1 MQKKIRSTLHS
12 FLILTLSVIWS
23 MAANA
28 DNPPI
33 AIAVHGGAGTLASDW
48 LTPERE
54 KQYDAAINEALQA
67 GYRELEAGRSSID
80 AVVATVKVLEDN
92 PLFNAAKGAVFTS
105 DGHNEL
111 DASIMDGR
119 TLTAGAVAATKHIA
133 SPIELARLIMDNSV
147 HVFMIGQ
154 GAEDFA
160 LEQGMQLV
168 PQSYFFTQRRW
179 DALQDKLN
187 KRGIA
192 GVDHDIEY
200 GTVGAVALDKDGNLA
215 AATSTG
221 GMTGKLYG
229 RVGDSPIIGAGTYAN
244 NRTVAVSGTGVGE
257 FCIRTSAAIS
267 VSTLMEYT
275 DASVN
280 EAIARLVHDTIPD
293 LDRSRQIDAGL
304 IAVDARGNIALDFN
318 SGTMPRGYIN
328 AHGDVYTAIY
338 PDKE

>member
-1 MQKKIRSTLHS
+1 MT
-12 FLILTLSVIWS
+12 
-23 MAANA
+23 ANA
-28 DNPPI
+28 DKPPI
-33 AIAVHGGAGTLASDW
+33 AIAVHGGAGTITSDW

-54 KQYDAAINEALQA
+54 KEYNAAIDQALRA
-67 GYRELEAGRSSID
+67 GYRELQAGHSSID
-80 AVVATVKVLEDN
+80 AVVASIKVLENN

-111 DASIMDGR
+111 DASIMDGQ
-119 TLTAGAVAATKHIA
+119 TLNAGAVAAIRHIA
-133 SPIELARLIMDNSV
+133 NPIELARLVMDNSV

-179 DALQDKLN
+179 DALQDELKHH
-187 KRGIA
+187 GIA
-192 GVDHDIEY
+192 GIDYDIEY
-200 GTVGAVALDKDGNLA
+200 GTVGAVALDRDGNLA

-257 FCIRTSAAIS
+257 FFIRTLAAQS

-280 EAIARLVHDTIPD
+280 EAVARLVHDTIPS
-293 LDRSRQIDAGL
+293 LDKSRQIDAGL
-304 IAVDARGNIALDFN
+304 IAVDAQGNIALDFN

-328 AHGDVYTAIY
+328 AHGDAHTAIY
-338 PDKE
+338 PDAD